1 MRCCRTVA
9 LATVLTAATAA
20 CAREIGD
27 VGHLQRALRQE
38 YPGAH
43 IEVSFVNGPRQLE
56 LLVDS
61 AAWSNYQLETSE
73 LHALGQPI
81 ARFALEHY
89 GAAADLDSITVDFV
103 QERSGFLFLKSSAF
117 TRSSFAVADLR

>member
-1 MRCCRTVA
+1 MLRCRTVVLAAA
-9 LATVLTAATAA
+9 LAAAAAA
-20 CAREIGD
+20 CVRETAD
-27 VGHLQRALRQE
+27 VVDLQRALRQE
-38 YPGAH
+38 YPGAR
-43 IEVSFVNGPRQLE
+43 IEVSFINGPHHLE

-61 AAWSNYQLETSE
+61 AAWRDYQLATSE

-103 QERSGFLFLKSSAF
+103 QERSGFLFWKSTAF
-117 TRSSFAVADLR
+117 TRNSFAVADLR